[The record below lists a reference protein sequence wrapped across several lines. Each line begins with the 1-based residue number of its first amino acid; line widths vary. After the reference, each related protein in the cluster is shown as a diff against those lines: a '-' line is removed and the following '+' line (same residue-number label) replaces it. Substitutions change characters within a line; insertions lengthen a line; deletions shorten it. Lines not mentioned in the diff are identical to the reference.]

1 MHSQGLNIN
10 ASFFSFTF
18 PLNAFLKD
26 STEIYLT
33 KGIMEKSYTLI
44 EKKLH

>member
-1 MHSQGLNIN
+1 MLY
-10 ASFFSFTF
+10 FFSFTF

-33 KGIMEKSYTLI
+33 KGIMEKTSYTLI
-44 EKKLH
+44 EKKLL